1 MTKKG
6 VSHSGVQ
13 VLDKAVG
20 LELRVIKFP
29 KVENVSQQVQTH
41 LHKFLLNVV
50 IRMGSNIS
58 GKNSGR
64 FWRTEL
70 AFVGNPVAKIQI
82 SKPRHVSYLTQE
94 VGNFENMSEVVDNL
108 VQEWDQIGKKK
119 ICLKKSVEKKNN
131 HKNFNSFP
139 IVHLFELVDDL
150 EDYLSNDSTNISDM
164 IDIKTYTFRE
174 LILEYGPEKMN
185 TIKVKWNAPQQKF
198 NIILGGVE
206 VRNI

>member
-108 VQEWDQIGKKK
+108 VQEWDQIGK
-119 ICLKKSVEKKNN
+119 NR
-131 HKNFNSFP
+131 
-139 IVHLFELVDDL
+139 D
-150 EDYLSNDSTNISDM
+150 
-164 IDIKTYTFRE
+164 KTYYIFKKFRE
-174 LILEYGPEKMN
+174 INCILMSLLPIHEHNG
-185 TIKVKWNAPQQKF
+185 QQ
-198 NIILGGVE
+198 
-206 VRNI
+206 